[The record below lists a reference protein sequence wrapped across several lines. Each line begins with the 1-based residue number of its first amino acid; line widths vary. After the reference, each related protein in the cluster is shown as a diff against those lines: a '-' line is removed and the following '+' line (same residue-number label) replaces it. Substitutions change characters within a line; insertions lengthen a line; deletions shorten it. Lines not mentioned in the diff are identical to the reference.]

1 MPASRARAPPPPP
14 LLPPPNQ
21 YTTLRPLFAPM
32 KYILLLC
39 VFAQV
44 SFGQVLA
51 KPKTEFVTQILEPT
65 GGSIQKPKS
74 WFYTE
79 SHQGP
84 SYTWILSKEDA
95 SKAPYITGVRIQT
108 LIGVERGTK
117 RSPKAFVS
125 DFIDSKKKEART
137 VIKNCPE
144 KDQGLFTRV
153 CLETEEGPYRI
164 LYSCFWGNDIDV
176 VVISI
181 AGTTKELW
189 PQYSEIFDSMSSF
202 ELIDMKRFEK

>member
-1 MPASRARAPPPPP
+1 
-14 LLPPPNQ
+14 
-21 YTTLRPLFAPM
+21 M
-32 KYILLLC
+32 KYLLLLC
-39 VFAQV
+39 AFAQI
-44 SFGQVLA
+44 SFGQLLA
-51 KPKTEFVTQILEPT
+51 TPKQEFVTQILEPT
-65 GGSIQKPKS
+65 GGSIQKPKD

-79 SHQGP
+79 SHRGP

-95 SKAPYITGVRIQT
+95 SKGPYITGVRIQT
-108 LIGVERGTK
+108 LIGVGQGTQK
-117 RSPKAFVS
+117 SPKTFVL
-125 DFIDSKKKEART
+125 DFLESKKKEAGA
-137 VIKNCPE
+137 VIKNCPA

-153 CLETEEGPYRI
+153 CLETEEGPYHI

-189 PQYSEIFDSMSSF
+189 PQYSEVFDSMSAF